1 MLLIFKMLNQ
11 YEIDSECLCDCG
23 DCEVYKVR
31 NKNNTNNILIAKI
44 FSSPTDTYYLKERDI
59 LFNKLN
65 NVPNIV
71 NLNNNINELLYLT
84 QTHGEY
90 AVCLF
95 YNYLN
100 HRKLIDYMMDP
111 TLRSDFT
118 EEMVKFIGFK
128 LLSAIQ
134 VIHKNHIV
142 HNKLNENN
150 IMLDN
155 NYNLIIIHFKEASTD
170 VDVNDVASFN
180 QDFIGLAKIL
190 LKLISNKDLTQIKI
204 KKTGNRVSAKVY
216 LTVGPP
222 KDLNWF
228 WEILDKKEISK
239 NFKKFFE
246 LLISGNNLNANNL
259 LSHQWF
265 NDINNILNKERIIS
279 GPFDKIYQSKL
290 VNKDALNTCKLDHSN
305 LFDKSEQDSTSL
317 FYENSISSEKPG
329 MKSISQVD
337 DLYDNFSKLKIEEI
351 KFKPMGK
358 AFEYLILEFSN
369 FNYDFSFFAKFMY
382 ELYSTIDEI
391 ENKQE
396 YNIEKFSYKPEDDPN
411 LHFGIVINR
420 IYEEDDLEDCDE
432 KDEDLII
439 DIKLVKYKDKNVDD
453 KNNVISNKNVFYLLF
468 NYKEGEIGYY
478 YYFVNIFKEKAIS
491 ILKKYFKKI

>member
-1 MLLIFKMLNQ
+1 MLNQ
-11 YEIDSECLCDCG
+11 YEIDSECLCDCR
-23 DCEVYKVR
+23 DCEVYRVR

-44 FSSPTDTYYLKERDI
+44 FSSPTDIYYIKERDI

-71 NLNNNINELLYLT
+71 NFNNNINELLYLT
-84 QTHGEY
+84 QTHGEH
-90 AVCLF
+90 AICLF

-100 HRKLIDYMMDP
+100 RRTLIDYMMDP

-265 NDINNILNKERIIS
+265 NDINNILNNEGIIS

-358 AFEYLILEFSN
+358 
-369 FNYDFSFFAKFMY
+369 
-382 ELYSTIDEI
+382 
-391 ENKQE
+391 
-396 YNIEKFSYKPEDDPN
+396 
-411 LHFGIVINR
+411 VI
-420 IYEEDDLEDCDE
+420 I
-432 KDEDLII
+432 
-439 DIKLVKYKDKNVDD
+439 
-453 KNNVISNKNVFYLLF
+453 
-468 NYKEGEIGYY
+468 
-478 YYFVNIFKEKAIS
+478 
-491 ILKKYFKKI
+491 